1 MGDNVMLAEI
11 TANPI
16 DLAVLTAAVD
26 HRSAGAV
33 VSFAGVVRDHDGG
46 RLVTSL
52 RYEAHP
58 TAADALMA
66 AALKLAPDSPPG
78 SIIASAARIA
88 VAHRIGELRIGDVA
102 LACAVSA
109 PHRAEAFERCSL
121 LVNAVKAT
129 VPIWKL
135 QRFADDTQ
143 EWVGAS

>member
-1 MGDNVMLAEI
+1 MLAEI
-11 TANPI
+11 TTSPI
-16 DLAVLTAAVD
+16 DLTVLTAAVD
-26 HRSAGAV
+26 HPSAGAV

-58 TAADALMA
+58 TATNALMA
-66 AALKLAPDSPPG
+66 VALELAAGSASG
-78 SIIASAARIA
+78 SITTTDTARIA
-88 VAHRIGELRIGDVA
+88 VAHRTGELRIGDVA

-135 QRFADDTQ
+135 QRFADGTE
-143 EWVGAS
+143 EWVGAG